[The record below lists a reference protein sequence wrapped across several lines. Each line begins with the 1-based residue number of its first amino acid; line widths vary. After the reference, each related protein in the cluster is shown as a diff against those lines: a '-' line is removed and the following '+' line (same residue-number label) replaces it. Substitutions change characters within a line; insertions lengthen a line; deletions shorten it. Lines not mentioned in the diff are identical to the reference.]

1 MTALC
6 ATCSAPIDRD
16 WRRQT
21 AIVLGRE
28 ASTCA
33 ACTLGTAKRSKRNWR
48 GVVLALAIAAA
59 LAFFLLGCKT
69 EHHGASS
76 SISLCQEGV
85 ALPRSFSTGR
95 PKTQV
100 RESLVRVKRRGG
112 LHGGPLAADR
122 FLGRGD
128 A

>member
-16 WRRQT
+16 WRWQT

-48 GVVLALAIAAA
+48 GVVIAVVIAAA

-69 EHHGASS
+69 EHDPIGVSDREGTSLRFSRGCSRVEPWRGFQVVLSGAP
-76 SISLCQEGV
+76 LFTGGV
-85 ALPRSFSTGR
+85 R
-95 PKTQV
+95 
-100 RESLVRVKRRGG
+100 
-112 LHGGPLAADR
+112 
-122 FLGRGD
+122 
-128 A
+128 